1 MKLSARIAEL
11 EAMMSSGQIS
21 QQEFDV
27 LVSLAQTQNAKSME
41 QSQVLLE
48 ENNSENAQSKTEGSS
63 SIFSTKKVLT
73 IFVVIVFLV
82 FAFKSTRD
90 PKESTEYKKL
100 LQKRTELLAKKADL
114 ESKTADLVKLQSDLE
129 GKTGDLVK
137 LQSDVDDYT
146 DRVEGWKQRISDL
159 NSLGITG

>member
-27 LVSLAQTQNAKSME
+27 LVTLAQTQNAKSME

-48 ENNSENAQSKTEGSS
+48 ENNSEKAQSEPEESS
-63 SIFSTKKVLT
+63 SMFSTKKVLT
-73 IFVVIVFLV
+73 TFVVIILLV
-82 FAFKSTRD
+82 FAFNSTRD

-100 LQKRTELLAKKADL
+100 LQKI
-114 ESKTADLVKLQSDLE
+114 LVHHPIKN
-129 GKTGDLVK
+129 
-137 LQSDVDDYT
+137 
-146 DRVEGWKQRISDL
+146 L
-159 NSLGITG
+159 NGINWN

>member
-41 QSQVLLE
+41 QSQVLIE
-48 ENNSENAQSKTEGSS
+48 ENNSENPQSETGGSS
-63 SIFSTKKVLT
+63 SIFSIKKVLT

-82 FAFKSTRD
+82 VAFKFTRD
-90 PKESTEYKKL
+90 PKESTEFKNL
-100 LQKRTELLAKKADL
+100 LQKRTELLAKETDL
-114 ESKTADLVKLQSDLE
+114 ESKTADVVKLQSY
-129 GKTGDLVK
+129 VN
-137 LQSDVDDYT
+137 DYT
-146 DRVEGWKQRISDL
+146 ERIDAWKRRINDV
-159 NSLGITG
+159 NSLGISE

>member
-48 ENNSENAQSKTEGSS
+48 ENNSEHAQSETEGSS
-63 SIFSTKKVLT
+63 SIFSIKKVLT

-82 FAFKSTRD
+82 VAFKFTRD
-90 PKESTEYKKL
+90 PKESTEFKNL
-100 LQKRTELLAKKADL
+100 LQKRTELLAKETDL
-114 ESKTADLVKLQSDLE
+114 ESKTADVVKLQSY
-129 GKTGDLVK
+129 VN
-137 LQSDVDDYT
+137 DYT
-146 DRVEGWKQRISDL
+146 ERIDAWKRRINDV
-159 NSLGITG
+159 NSLGISE

>member
-48 ENNSENAQSKTEGSS
+48 ENNSENAQSETEGSS
-63 SIFSTKKVLT
+63 SILSIKKVLT
-73 IFVVIVFLV
+73 IFVVIVILV
-82 FAFKSTRD
+82 VAFKFTRD
-90 PKESTEYKKL
+90 PKESTEFKNL
-100 LQKRTELLAKKADL
+100 LQKRTELLAKKTDL
-114 ESKTADLVKLQSDLE
+114 ESKTADVVKLQFY
-129 GKTGDLVK
+129 VN
-137 LQSDVDDYT
+137 DYT
-146 DRVEGWKQRISDL
+146 ERIDAWKRRINDV
-159 NSLGITG
+159 NSLGISE

>member
-41 QSQVLLE
+41 QSQVLIE
-48 ENNSENAQSKTEGSS
+48 ENNSENPQSETGGSS
-63 SIFSTKKVLT
+63 SIFSIKKVLT

-82 FAFKSTRD
+82 VAFKFTRD
-90 PKESTEYKKL
+90 PKESTEFKNL
-100 LQKRTELLAKKADL
+100 LQKRTELLAKKTDL
-114 ESKTADLVKLQSDLE
+114 ESKTADVIKLQSY
-129 GKTGDLVK
+129 VN
-137 LQSDVDDYT
+137 DYT
-146 DRVEGWKQRISDL
+146 ERIDAWKRRINDV
-159 NSLGITG
+159 NSLGISE

>member
-48 ENNSENAQSKTEGSS
+48 ENNSENAQSETEGSS
-63 SIFSTKKVLT
+63 SILSIKKVLT
-73 IFVVIVFLV
+73 IFVVIVILV
-82 FAFKSTRD
+82 VAFKFTRD
-90 PKESTEYKKL
+90 PKESTEFKNL
-100 LQKRTELLAKKADL
+100 LQKRTELLAKETDL
-114 ESKTADLVKLQSDLE
+114 ESKTADVVKLQSY
-129 GKTGDLVK
+129 VN
-137 LQSDVDDYT
+137 DYT
-146 DRVEGWKQRISDL
+146 ERIDAWKRRINDV
-159 NSLGITG
+159 NSLGISE